1 MSGHSKWAQIK
12 RSKGAAD
19 AKRGQVFTKLG
30 RELAVAVREGGPN
43 PDMNPRLRLAMDRA
57 RAANMPVDT
66 IDRAVKR
73 AAGGGEGATL
83 EQITYEGYGPGGA
96 ALFVEV
102 LTDNRNRAVA
112 DVRNAFSRGGGS
124 LGEAGCVAWLFD
136 QRGVLT
142 VETAGRDPEEIELSA
157 IDAGA
162 DDVRADGEVVE
173 VYTAPTD
180 LEAVRTALEDNGA
193 TVSAAEIAMIPKTSI
208 ELSDKEAGAVLRLME
223 RLEDLDDVQKVST
236 NLEIS
241 EAALAEYAER

>member
-43 PDMNPRLRLAMDRA
+43 PDMNPRLRLAVDRA
-57 RAANMPVDT
+57 KAANMPIDT
-66 IDRAVKR
+66 IDRAIKR
-73 AAGGGEGATL
+73 AAGGGDGAAL
-83 EQITYEGYGPGGA
+83 EQISYEGYGPGGA
-96 ALFVEV
+96 ALLVEV

-112 DVRNAFSRGGGS
+112 EVRNVFSRGGGS

-136 QRGVLT
+136 QQGVLT
-142 VETAGRDPEEIELSA
+142 VETAGRDAEEVELWA

-162 DDVRADGEVVE
+162 EDVRTDGDIVE
-173 VYTAPTD
+173 VYTTPTE
-180 LEAVRTALEDNGA
+180 LESVRAALVESGA
-193 TVSAAEIAMIPKTSI
+193 TVAAAELAMIPKTSI
-208 ELSDKEAGAVLRLME
+208 ELGDKEAGATLRLME

-241 EAALAEYAER
+241 EAALAEYAGR

>member
-12 RSKGAAD
+12 RQKGVAD

-30 RELAVAVREGGPN
+30 RELAVAVREAGPN

-57 RAANMPVDT
+57 RSANMPVDT
-66 IDRAVKR
+66 IDRAIKR
-73 AAGGGEGATL
+73 AAGGGEGAAL
-83 EQITYEGYGPGGA
+83 EQIVYEGYGPGGA

-102 LTDNRNRAVA
+102 LTDNRKRAVA
-112 DVRNAFSRGGGS
+112 EVRNAFSRGGGS

-136 QRGVLT
+136 QQGVFT
-142 VETAGRDPEEIELSA
+142 VEAAGRDPEEVELWA

-162 DDVRADGEVVE
+162 EDVRADGEVVE
-173 VYTAPTD
+173 VYTTPAE
-180 LEAVRTALEDNGA
+180 LESVKAALVKAGA
-193 TVSAAEIAMIPKTSI
+193 TVSAAELAMVPKTSI
-208 ELSDKEAGAVLRLME
+208 ELGDKEAGATLRLME